1 MLSTLATTILRT
13 LWLAATVMVV
23 VGSLLPAG
31 STPMRLLSVLHIN
44 DKLEHVGAYAVLAF
58 LPAIHE
64 RRSFIIAAAIGI
76 VLLGIGLEFGQLFL
90 GWRDFEIGDMVA
102 DAVGVCFGIG
112 VAISIRS
119 SGFIRSIGS
128 AGNDRRAALDEP
140 IV

>member
-1 MLSTLATTILRT
+1 MLSPQATTILRT
-13 LWLAATVMVV
+13 LWLTATVVVV

-31 STPMRLLSVLHIN
+31 STPMRLLSILHIN
-44 DKLEHVGAYAVLAF
+44 DKLEHVVAYAVLAF

-76 VLLGIGLEFGQLFL
+76 ILLGIGLEFGQLFL

-102 DAVGVCFGIG
+102 DAIGVCFGIG

-119 SGFIRSIGS
+119 SRIIRSVVALEPSGC
-128 AGNDRRAALDEP
+128 GVPRADN
-140 IV
+140 